1 MSTAAMSSSA
11 SLTTCV
17 TATEFLTAPAHL
29 TLKLRTARRRRVRF
43 AEDVVDNEARVRAAR
58 AIAPCRARNRP
69 SRPPLRQDLGR
80 KKSKCCC
87 QYHRPKAF
95 DESSDEEGDAGPCD
109 RPGSPAQAEPEGG
122 GSDGSG

>member
-1 MSTAAMSSSA
+1 MSTAATSSSA

-43 AEDVVDNEARVRAAR
+43 AEDVVDNE
-58 AIAPCRARNRP
+58 
-69 SRPPLRQDLGR
+69 DLGR

-109 RPGSPAQAEPEGG
+109 RPCSPAQAEPEGG